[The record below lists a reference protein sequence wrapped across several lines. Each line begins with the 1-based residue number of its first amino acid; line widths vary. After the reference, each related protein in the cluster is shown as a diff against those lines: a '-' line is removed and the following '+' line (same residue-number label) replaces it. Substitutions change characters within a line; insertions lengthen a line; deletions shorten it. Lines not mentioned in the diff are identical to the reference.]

1 MNPQAEQAKDSG
13 NDAVKRKEFAEAAQH
28 YTTAIN
34 LDGSQSTYYSN
45 RALAYI
51 QLNKF
56 TDALKDSEKA
66 VELAPN
72 VWRVCLVSN
81 YFIITF
87 QNNINII
94 NFHLFIFF
102 NINRDT
108 KERLNLC

>member
-1 MNPQAEQAKDSG
+1 MNPQAEQAKDKG

-56 TDALKDSEKA
+56 SDALKDSEKSI
-66 VELAPN
+66 ELAPGA
-72 VWRVCLVSN
+72 WRVCWKD
-81 YFIITF
+81 YF
-87 QNNINII
+87 
-94 NFHLFIFF
+94 FF
-102 NINRDT
+102 SS
-108 KERLNLC
+108 